1 MKIVAKTGSG
11 SFLVDATEHELARIM
26 GFAYTNSIPADKKLD
41 LGREVDVSRMYEA
54 LAVERAKIRAGSDR
68 SERPYTDGSG
78 ACACPAGGRQGST
91 SGAKV

>member
-54 LAVERAKIRAGSDR
+54 LAVERERMDDVQKLANGLRSVADRVEKINAALS
-68 SERPYTDGSG
+68 
-78 ACACPAGGRQGST
+78 CPLIEV
-91 SGAKV
+91 KKP